1 MTDYSG
7 FLLHLLELWGEG
19 SLSEHHCAWTLKK
32 GGSSTTILPS
42 LDSVSIPPTSQSQH
56 VWSCGERVSSVL
68 LAPPLLIF
76 LAKCGS
82 ACVTR
87 NPECSLHALN
97 KGEREEKMF
106 KSLISMSCSTEEE
119 PQNDPEFC
127 LVCSLLL
134 IPSQLAQWQRTC
146 LPMQETQET
155 WVQSL
160 DQEDPLE

>member
-1 MTDYSG
+1 M
-7 FLLHLLELWGEG
+7 
-19 SLSEHHCAWTLKK
+19 
-32 GGSSTTILPS
+32 
-42 LDSVSIPPTSQSQH
+42 
-56 VWSCGERVSSVL
+56 
-68 LAPPLLIF
+68 
-76 LAKCGS
+76 
-82 ACVTR
+82 TR
-87 NPECSLHALN
+87 NPECSLNALN

-134 IPSQLAQWQRTC
+134 IPSRVAQWQRTC

-160 DQEDPLE
+160 DQEAPLE